1 MLSQLKVLDLTS
13 NLPGP
18 YATMLLADLGAEVL
32 KIERPPAG
40 DPARR
45 DMALA
50 AEKGPSF
57 ESLNRSKLSLCLDLK
72 SKPGQEIFLRLLEEY
87 DILIEGFRPGVMD
100 RLGLG
105 YEALKKRRPDLIYL
119 ALSGYGQDGPWSQKA
134 GHDLNYLALSG
145 AAGLN
150 GSPEGGLSAA
160 GVQIADVGGGSDMA
174 LFGLLAAVIH
184 RQATGRGSFVDVSM
198 YHSIL
203 SWVSIS
209 SARALAGLEE
219 GRPGRTWATGGW
231 PCYRIY
237 RTADGGHMT
246 LGALE
251 PHFWSAFCRAI
262 DRPDLEDKAFGG
274 PRVAAEVEAVF
285 ASRTREEWIAFLADH
300 DCCCEP
306 VLSVEEAFESAQVRE
321 GGLGDLIEDGGKPRF
336 RMGCP
341 VRFSGYRPKPPG
353 PAPDLGRDAEQ
364 VLTSL
369 GYSNKEIERLKEE
382 KVI

>member
-18 YATMLLADLGAEVL
+18 YATMLLADLGARVL

-45 DMALA
+45 DMALP
-50 AEKGPSF
+50 AEKGLSF
-57 ESLNRSKLSLCLDLK
+57 EALNRSKLSLRLDLK
-72 SKPGQEIFLRLLEEY
+72 SEAGREILLRLLDDY
-87 DILIEGFRPGVMD
+87 DILVEGFRPGVMD

-105 YEALKKRRPDLIYL
+105 YETLKARRPDLIYL
-119 ALSGYGQDGPWSQKA
+119 ALSGYGQEGPWSQKA

-184 RQATGRGSFVDVSM
+184 RQTTGRGSFIDVSM
-198 YHSIL
+198 FDSLL

-209 SARALAGLEE
+209 SARVLAGLEE
-219 GRPGRTWATGGW
+219 GRPGKTWATGAW
-231 PCYRIY
+231 PCYRLY

-251 PHFWSAFCRAI
+251 PHFWAAFCRAV

-274 PRVAAEVEAVF
+274 PEVVAEVAALF
-285 ASRTREEWIAFLADH
+285 ASRTREEWIDHLAGH

-306 VLSVEEAFESAQVRE
+306 VLSVEEAFDSDQVRERGLGEWVRE
-321 GGLGDLIEDGGKPRF
+321 GGRSLF
-336 RMGCP
+336 RVGCP
-341 VRFSGYRPKPPG
+341 VRFAGYRTRAPG
-353 PAPDLGRDAEQ
+353 PAPELGRDTEE
-364 VLTSL
+364 VLASL
-369 GYSNKEIERLKEE
+369 GYSAGEIERLKREG
-382 KVI
+382 VI